1 MCGPTHFGKALN
13 LIFPKLS
20 SQSMCDFDHAMILSP
35 SFHSL
40 RKERLEQW
48 PLICV
53 LNMTKKPGGG
63 IPEKLGGDV
72 QHTSWNPYRISVQ
85 NLWFSLPYFSPGA
98 QRVTRVRDK
107 LLQHVAVVGVNI
119 KRETLLSP
127 NDKEVANSSK
137 KHTQFKTRVHKLYPI
152 SDQNGWNWYP
162 ISDWNGKNHTLWR
175 HIYLYSLYKGVLPP
189 PPGRRLRCRL
199 WVALFMQA
207 RLIRVRRQRKLRRIL
222 G

>member
-1 MCGPTHFGKALN
+1 MLSSGRMCGPTHFGKALN

-152 SDQNGWNWYP
+152 SDQIWLKLIPYFRSKRQKPYP
-162 ISDWNGKNHTLWR
+162 LAP
-175 HIYLYSLYKGVLPP
+175 HIP
-189 PPGRRLRCRL
+189 
-199 WVALFMQA
+199 
-207 RLIRVRRQRKLRRIL
+207 I
-222 G
+222 